1 MASIKPKKTKRNTHA
16 LNQKQKSRYNT
27 QSRSKKNNSRIK
39 TKMLK
44 NNSRRKN
51 INSNQRFKKYKED
64 ITLLKYELDK
74 IKEKTYKLHNISK
87 THLNLAWRKALMNY
101 RRGKYINASKY
112 FLICLLVGMIM
123 LDRHGSYQTAYKTS
137 TSLSNPN
144 AQTLMCGLLNYSKN
158 PKDPVFNHK
167 AIAKRNTNRIIG
179 PVNHFIK
186 ILTDEK
192 IVLDGFDESHAEK
205 LFDLVYN
212 CRNPHVQNI
221 ATYTVYGKANT
232 QNPNPENGAGAGAGS
247 SW

>member
-16 LNQKQKSRYNT
+16 LNQRQRSRYT
-27 QSRSKKNNSRIK
+27 QSRSKKVNRINK
-39 TKMLK
+39 KMLK

-74 IKEKTYKLHNISK
+74 IKEETYKLHNISK
-87 THLNLAWRKALMNY
+87 THLNLAWKKALMNY

-137 TSLSNPN
+137 TSLSNTN

-167 AIAKRNTNRIIG
+167 VITKRNTNRITG
-179 PVNHFIK
+179 PVEHFIK
-186 ILTDEK
+186 ILTDNK
-192 IVLDGFDESHAEK
+192 ILLDGFDESNAEE

-212 CRNPHVQNI
+212 CRNPHVQDI
-221 ATYTVYGKANT
+221 ATYAVYGTTNT
-232 QNPNPENGAGAGAGS
+232 QNPNPEDGGGAGS